1 MVPKRELLRVLSSA
15 SSSVLKKLD
24 GATYSNHMYSAWG
37 KPGFGLFIALTVVA
51 TGCASGGQDE
61 VPIAKAV
68 TGIIEESVLA
78 NGSLQAKQ
86 SWPVAASSPG
96 KVAELFVRNG
106 DQVQAGQEIMRLD
119 SPVVEGLL
127 AQSKSSA
134 ADAAKQCA
142 SGVSVAGINTTN
154 GLGNTLASLGGSLSA
169 LMALADQGQGILAG
183 LIPPGLTLGTGPGSI
198 SPEALRDQLKNGLIA
213 NVNKTLGPT
222 LSNSITKAFNE
233 AIAAEVSAIIG
244 DLVGDGASTELVAAI
259 TSRLTEALTKTF
271 TKSIT
276 DQLTSEITAGLGAE
290 IGALVDQVVNFQM
303 ELAKTSM
310 AGLQGVGQ
318 SLDVLRKQFNDS
330 LGGLATSVLGVS
342 TGAPGVQNVA
352 DSAQS
357 LACTLRDA
365 TGTTALIAQQAKNDL
380 LVKAPSAG
388 TIVLGDSGGSNGT
401 NPLDAVSGLVGGSL
415 PFGLNDIGGLA
426 GGSSR
431 KRFSVGTNVG
441 LSEGLFTVYDMG
453 GFIAVADFEEAQ
465 VVKLATGAPAE
476 VRLEALGRTI
486 PGTLTF
492 VTPNGTSSGSS
503 PRFEAEISL
512 EPSDAAQVAGLLGGM
527 VAQVK
532 INLNKIGPAT
542 LVRDAAI
549 VRDDE
554 AESFL
559 YVIENGK
566 AKANKVQ
573 IIGSDGVTTAVTG
586 VKPGDEV
593 VLSPRTV
600 TNGQSVK
607 GVARKVGAIR

>member
-1 MVPKRELLRVLSSA
+1 
-15 SSSVLKKLD
+15 
-24 GATYSNHMYSAWG
+24 MYSAWG

-61 VPIAKAV
+61 VPVAKAV

-78 NGSLQAKQ
+78 NGNLQAKQ

-198 SPEALRDQLKNGLIA
+198 SPDALRDQLKNGLIA
-213 NVNKTLGPT
+213 NINKTLGPT
-222 LSNSITKAFNE
+222 LSNSITKAFND

-503 PRFEAEISL
+503 PRFEAEITL

>member
-1 MVPKRELLRVLSSA
+1 MVPKRELLRALSSA
-15 SSSVLKKLD
+15 SSSVLKKL
-24 GATYSNHMYSAWG
+24 GGTTYSNHMYSAWG

-61 VPIAKAV
+61 VPVAKAV

-78 NGSLQAKQ
+78 NGNLQAKQ

-198 SPEALRDQLKNGLIA
+198 SPDALRDQLKNGLIA
-213 NVNKTLGPT
+213 NINKTLGPT
-222 LSNSITKAFNE
+222 LSNSITKAFND

-503 PRFEAEISL
+503 PRFEAEITL

>member
-1 MVPKRELLRVLSSA
+1 
-15 SSSVLKKLD
+15 
-24 GATYSNHMYSAWG
+24 MYSAWG
-37 KPGFGLFIALTVVA
+37 KRGFGLFIALTVVT
-51 TGCASGGQDE
+51 TGCSSSGPDE
-61 VPIAKAV
+61 VPVAKAV

-78 NGSLQAKQ
+78 NGNLQAKQ

-127 AQSKSSA
+127 AQSRSSA

-198 SPEALRDQLKNGLIA
+198 SPEALRDQLKNGLIE

-222 LSNSITKAFNE
+222 LSNSITKAFND
-233 AIAAEVSAIIG
+233 AITAEVSAIIG

-476 VRLEALGRTI
+476 VRLEALDRTI

-503 PRFEAEISL
+503 PRFEAEITL

>member
-1 MVPKRELLRVLSSA
+1 MVPKRELLRALSSA
-15 SSSVLKKLD
+15 SSLVLKKLE
-24 GATYSNHMYSAWG
+24 GTTYSNHMYSAWG
-37 KPGFGLFIALTVVA
+37 KRGFGLFIALTVVA
-51 TGCASGGQDE
+51 TGCSSGGPDE
-61 VPIAKAV
+61 VPVAKAV

-78 NGSLQAKQ
+78 NGNLQAKQ

-222 LSNSITKAFNE
+222 LNNSITKAFND

-388 TIVLGDSGGSNGT
+388 TLVLGDSGGSNGT

-492 VTPNGTSSGSS
+492 VTPNGTSSGNS
-503 PRFEAEISL
+503 PRFEAEITL
-512 EPSDAAQVAGLLGGM
+512 EPSDATQVAGLLGGM

-573 IIGSDGVTTAVTG
+573 IIGSDGVITAVTG

>member
-1 MVPKRELLRVLSSA
+1 MVPKRELLRALSSA
-15 SSSVLKKLD
+15 SSLVLKKLE
-24 GATYSNHMYSAWG
+24 GTTYSNHMYSAWG
-37 KPGFGLFIALTVVA
+37 KRGFGLFIALTVVA
-51 TGCASGGQDE
+51 TGCSSGGPDE
-61 VPIAKAV
+61 VPVAKAV

-78 NGSLQAKQ
+78 NGNLQAKQ

-198 SPEALRDQLKNGLIA
+198 SPEALRDQLKNGLIV

-222 LSNSITKAFNE
+222 LNNSITKAFND

-388 TIVLGDSGGSNGT
+388 TLVLGDSGGSNGT

-492 VTPNGTSSGSS
+492 VTPNGTSSGNS
-503 PRFEAEISL
+503 PRFEAEITL

-573 IIGSDGVTTAVTG
+573 IIGSDGVITAVTG

>member
-1 MVPKRELLRVLSSA
+1 MVPKRELLRALSSA
-15 SSSVLKKLD
+15 SSLVLKKLE
-24 GATYSNHMYSAWG
+24 GTTYSNHMYSAWG
-37 KPGFGLFIALTVVA
+37 KRGFGLFIALTVVA
-51 TGCASGGQDE
+51 TGCSSGGPDE
-61 VPIAKAV
+61 VPVAKAV

-78 NGSLQAKQ
+78 NGNLQAKQ

-222 LSNSITKAFNE
+222 LNNSITKAFND

-388 TIVLGDSGGSNGT
+388 TLVLGDSGGSNGT

-492 VTPNGTSSGSS
+492 VTPNGTSSGNS
-503 PRFEAEISL
+503 PRFEAEITL

-573 IIGSDGVTTAVTG
+573 IIGSDGVITAVTG

>member
-1 MVPKRELLRVLSSA
+1 MVPKRELLRALSSA
-15 SSSVLKKLD
+15 SSLVLKKLD
-24 GATYSNHMYSAWG
+24 GTTYSNHMYSAWG
-37 KPGFGLFIALTVVA
+37 KRGFGLFIALTVVA
-51 TGCASGGQDE
+51 TGCSSGGPDE
-61 VPIAKAV
+61 VPVAKAV

-78 NGSLQAKQ
+78 NGNLQAKQ

-154 GLGNTLASLGGSLSA
+154 GLGNTLVSLGGSLSA

-222 LSNSITKAFNE
+222 LNNSITKAFND

-388 TIVLGDSGGSNGT
+388 TLVLGDSGGSNGT

-492 VTPNGTSSGSS
+492 VTPNGTSSGNS
-503 PRFEAEISL
+503 PRFEAEITL

-573 IIGSDGVTTAVTG
+573 IIGSDGVITAVTG